1 MLYSLLSTV
10 TFALVIV
17 WGSANSSERPCFKP
31 PLENKVVES
40 RTIPPYEYIASGY
53 IDWYNMMG
61 VEVKAERHNCSLN
74 ETHTVEGMFIS
85 LGSTLK

>member
-17 WGSANSSERPCFKP
+17 CSFANSSERPCFKP
-31 PLENKVVES
+31 PLESKMVKN
-40 RTIPPYEYIASGY
+40 RTILPYEYIASGY
-53 IDWYNMMG
+53 ADWYNMMG

-74 ETHTVEGMFIS
+74 ETYTVEGMFVS